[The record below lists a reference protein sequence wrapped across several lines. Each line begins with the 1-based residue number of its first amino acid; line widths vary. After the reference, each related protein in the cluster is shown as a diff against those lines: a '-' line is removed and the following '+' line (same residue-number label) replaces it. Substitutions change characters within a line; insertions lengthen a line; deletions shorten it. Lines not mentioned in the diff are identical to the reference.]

1 MPLGKYY
8 ATQTLILEIILDI
21 IIYTLVMVQI
31 TIACVTL
38 YLHRSQAHRAVQFHP
53 VVAHFMRFWLWMTTG
68 MVTKQWVAIHRK
80 HHQAADTEADPHS
93 PKIHGIW
100 RVLFGGAFLYHKASK
115 NKILIRDLGHGTP
128 DDWIEENLYTPHSRL
143 GILLMLIIDLL
154 LFGPWGFVVW
164 GVQMLWIPFWAA
176 GVINGAAHWW
186 GYRNYDVSDTSRN
199 LWPWAVWVGGEELHN
214 NHHGD
219 GASAKFSKRRWEFDI
234 GWLYIKILE
243 KLGLAKIRNTPSV

>member
-1 MPLGKYY
+1 MT
-8 ATQTLILEIILDI
+8 A

-53 VVAHFMRFWLWMTTG
+53 AVAHFMRFWLWLTTG
-68 MVTKQWVAIHRK
+68 MVTREWVAIHRK
-80 HHQAADTEADPHS
+80 HHQAADTEEDPHS
-93 PKIHGIW
+93 PKQHGIW
-100 RVLFGGAFLYHKASK
+100 RVIFGGAFLYHKASK
-115 NKILIRDLGHGTP
+115 NKKLVYDLGHGTP

-143 GILLMLIIDLL
+143 GILIMLIIDLA

-186 GYRNYDVSDTSRN
+186 GYRNYDVKDTSRN
-199 LWPWAVWVGGEELHN
+199 LWPIAFWIGGEELHN

-219 GASAKFSKRRWEFDI
+219 GTSAKFSKNWWEFDI
-234 GWLYIKILE
+234 GWQYIKILRFFR
-243 KLGLAKIRNTPSV
+243 LAKVR